1 MSEMVGVLIKHPLPI
16 NRLLNTPIMMF
27 KNLKEMTYKILLNKM
42 LFSMKEI
49 KFLTKLKN
57 AVKKEEYFLSIV
69 FSLMLLAE
77 AAMIGVLCH
86 VNSVSQAYI
95 EQLENHIEALGVSIE
110 DTDAETDAYQDYYHS
125 W

>member
-1 MSEMVGVLIKHPLPI
+1 MGDVRIKHPRVI
-16 NRLLNTPIMMF
+16 NRLLNTPVMMF
-27 KNLKEMTYKILLNKM
+27 KHLKKMTYKILLNKM
-42 LFSMKEI
+42 LFPMKTN

-77 AAMIGVLCH
+77 AAMIGLLCH
-86 VNSVSQAYI
+86 LNSVSQAYI

-110 DTDAETDAYQDYYHS
+110 DTDAETDAYQDYYHP

>member
-1 MSEMVGVLIKHPLPI
+1 MGDVRIKHPRVI
-16 NRLLNTPIMMF
+16 NRLLNTPVMMF
-27 KNLKEMTYKILLNKM
+27 KHLKEMTYKILLNKM
-42 LFSMKEI
+42 LFTMKEI

-69 FSLMLLAE
+69 FSLMLLTE
-77 AAMIGVLCH
+77 AAMIGLLCYL
-86 VNSVSQAYI
+86 NSVSQAYI

-110 DTDAETDAYQDYYHS
+110 DTDAETDAYQDYYHP